1 MPSLFFSRAPRI
13 STLLRCQ
20 VNFFLS
26 HVRLVR
32 SLAKRLPFLALGHFF
47 AVRLVAAFNKVEI
60 KVVAK
65 KILSTIL
72 LLLQSI
78 IGVRRLAA
86 VERTALPVR
95 LVAAFNKVEQL

>member
-1 MPSLFFSRAPRI
+1 M
-13 STLLRCQ
+13 
-20 VNFFLS
+20 
-26 HVRLVR
+26 
-32 SLAKRLPFLALGHFF
+32 
-47 AVRLVAAFNKVEI
+47 RLVAAFNKVEI

-86 VERTALPVR
+86 VKRTALPVR
-95 LVAAFNKVEQL
+95 FVEVFYKVEQL